1 MVEHVSLTDPNLH
14 EPKGV
19 ALATSGTVYVANG
32 VGSGSWQ
39 LPSATETGLVDSAG
53 RFVGNNVEEALSELW
68 EGSVCL
74 TTILADVSS
83 SSSILIP
90 IPYSVSVVSIDMVL
104 GGGITSTDAT
114 VSVLRSDG
122 ASMGSQTVA
131 YLSSTEGTAF
141 RFTPSGNSDLDY
153 PTHKYIKISTDG
165 ASTGSVPLYIT
176 VNLKRT

>member
-39 LPSATETGLVDSAG
+39 TPPATGVGLVDSAG

-74 TTILADVSS
+74 TATLADVSS

-104 GGGITSTDAT
+104 GGSITSTDAT

-122 ASMGSQTVA
+122 ASMGDQIIP
-131 YLSSTEGTAF
+131 YLSSTEGSSVQFIPT
-141 RFTPSGNSDLDY
+141 GNSSLDY
-153 PTHKYIKISTDG
+153 STHKYIKISSNG
-165 ASTGSVPLYIT
+165 ASTGSIPLYIT
-176 VNLKRT
+176 INLKRT